1 MSIHQRVQELQN
13 LFDENELLIENN
25 CARLSQLQQ
34 ELSQEEVSFLEV
46 KDKLI
51 KLLQQLK
58 VSYGSTQ
65 PYTTYLQEIADAA
78 NALNVTSDFN
88 TQLANVLKSFQ

>member
-1 MSIHQRVQELQN
+1 MTLHEQVEELQN
-13 LFDENELLIENN
+13 LFDENESLIENN
-25 CARLSQLQQ
+25 CARLNQLQQ

-51 KLLQQLK
+51 KLLQQFK

-78 NALNVTSDFN
+78 SALNVTNDFN
-88 TQLANVLKSFQ
+88 LQLANVLKSFQ

>member
-1 MSIHQRVQELQN
+1 MTLHEQVEELQN
-13 LFDENELLIENN
+13 LFDENESLIENN
-25 CARLSQLQQ
+25 CARLNQLQQ

-65 PYTTYLQEIADAA
+65 PYTTYLQESPMPL
-78 NALNVTSDFN
+78 ALLMLQTILICSL
-88 TQLANVLKSFQ
+88 QMY